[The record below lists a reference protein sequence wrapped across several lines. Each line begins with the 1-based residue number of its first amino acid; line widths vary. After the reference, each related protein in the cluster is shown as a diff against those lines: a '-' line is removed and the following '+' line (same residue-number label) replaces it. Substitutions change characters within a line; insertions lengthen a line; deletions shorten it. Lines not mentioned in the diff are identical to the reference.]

1 MRQWYGDAD
10 RRMERIN
17 HRFKELEE
25 LVLNLQKRVTDLENK
40 NRFEQDIKE
49 SLQSG
54 SPEKV
59 YKGK

>member
-1 MRQWYGDAD
+1 MQD